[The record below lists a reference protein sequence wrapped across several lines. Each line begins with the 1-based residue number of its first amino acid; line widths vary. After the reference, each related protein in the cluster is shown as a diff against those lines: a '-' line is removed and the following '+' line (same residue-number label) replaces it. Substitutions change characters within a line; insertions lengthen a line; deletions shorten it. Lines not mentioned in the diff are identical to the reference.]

1 MTMTTR
7 PADGLWHSNPA
18 LVQLL
23 GLCPL
28 LAVSNS
34 LVNAAGMAVATLAV
48 LMISSVLVALL
59 RPLIPQAVRLPAFVL
74 IIASTTTGIE
84 LLMQAYALPLYQ
96 ALGIFIPLIVTNCL
110 ILGRAEAFAVRTTP
124 AAALADALWMGL
136 GFAAVLLVLGAV
148 RELLGAGTLG
158 DGLALLG
165 LGSGLRLADSGF
177 LPLLLP
183 AGAFVSLGLLIA
195 GRNALDEIW
204 RRRKTPEIVPGARRV
219 RVTSVDPG

>member
-1 MTMTTR
+1 MSAHPR
-7 PADGLWHSNPA
+7 PADGLWNNNPA

-34 LVNAAGMAVATLAV
+34 LANAAGMAVATLAV
-48 LMISSVLVALL
+48 LMISSTLVALL
-59 RPLIPQAVRLPAFVL
+59 RPLIPTAVRLPAFVL

-84 LLMQAYALPLYQ
+84 LLMQAYALALYQ

-136 GFAAVLLVLGAV
+136 GFASVLLLLGAL
-148 RELLGAGTLG
+148 RELLGSGTLG
-158 DGLALLG
+158 SGLESLG
-165 LGSGLRLADSGF
+165 LGSALRLADGGF

-204 RRRKTPEIVPGARRV
+204 RRRKASEIVPGAHRV
-219 RVTSVDPG
+219 RVTAADPG